1 MAPIPFTNEMN
12 MQVIARIITRGD
24 DTPLQGDG
32 FKVRL
37 FDRDFLEDAFLGEA
51 VPDEAGVVRFSFPA
65 AAVAK
70 TALDDAMPDFFFVVY
85 RGPEIIF
92 KSQVMHNVNVEAIQQ
107 YRHGVGEVID
117 LGTFLVTG

>member
-1 MAPIPFTNEMN
+1 MAPIPLASEMN
-12 MQVIARIITRGD
+12 MQVTARIIIKGT
-24 DTPLQGDG
+24 DTPLQGNT
-32 FKVRL
+32 FTVRL

-65 AAVAK
+65 NAVAK

-85 RGPEIIF
+85 QGADIIF
-92 KSQVMHNVNVEAIQQ
+92 KSEVMHNVNVEAIQQ

-117 LGTFLVTG
+117 LGTFLVTV